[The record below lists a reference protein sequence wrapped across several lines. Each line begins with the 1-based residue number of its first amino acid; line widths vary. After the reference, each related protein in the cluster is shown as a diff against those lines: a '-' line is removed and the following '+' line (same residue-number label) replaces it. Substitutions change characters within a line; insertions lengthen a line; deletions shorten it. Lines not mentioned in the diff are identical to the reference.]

1 MKTLG
6 PFWKHDQRQ
15 PSAQHKR
22 HGLAAAWIIGLAGII
37 LPNTH
42 AAAAEAPA
50 EPDKP
55 WSITL
60 EAGMLNDDSVSID
73 ALDDRSGQAD
83 QARVFNLGGSYS
95 LFEESAL
102 PIKASYGFSK
112 TSYQDLKA
120 FNLQSHTAFL
130 STRKK
135 LSAFD
140 AGFLYGFSHTELSGN
155 PFLNFHT
162 VSPTLGHGLTTNWY
176 VLAGYNY
183 QNKTFHTAKSRNAQV
198 NGLSFDN
205 FFFFDETRSYIKAGY
220 RFELENAAGREFD
233 FAGHYLD
240 ISLKSTLSASPG
252 AATIR
257 FGYQY
262 YLRDYT
268 NETPSI
274 SREREDQRHTIK
286 AEISLPVH
294 EHAQVKAAYKYVKAH
309 SNLSTSDFDE
319 NVVNVSLALKF

>member
-1 MKTLG
+1 MHGAGSDTGYMRNQEPL
-6 PFWKHDQRQ
+6 WKFGRQ
-15 PSAQHKR
+15 I
-22 HGLAAAWIIGLAGII
+22 AAAWLGAAGII
-37 LPNTH
+37 LAGGDVR
-42 AAAAEAPA
+42 AADDPGT
-50 EPDKP
+50 PDKP
-55 WSITL
+55 WSLTL

-73 ALDDRSGQAD
+73 ALDNRSGQAD

-95 LFEESAL
+95 LFGESAL

-198 NGLSFDN
+198 NGLSFLHQG
-205 FFFFDETRSYIKAGY
+205 RVPLRAGE
-220 RFELENAAGREFD
+220 RGR
-233 FAGHYLD
+233 
-240 ISLKSTLSASPG
+240 
-252 AATIR
+252 
-257 FGYQY
+257 
-262 YLRDYT
+262 
-268 NETPSI
+268 
-274 SREREDQRHTIK
+274 
-286 AEISLPVH
+286 
-294 EHAQVKAAYKYVKAH
+294 
-309 SNLSTSDFDE
+309 
-319 NVVNVSLALKF
+319 